1 MEEMGVEMG
10 EEEKF
15 EYEVL
20 EERENRKQ
28 KQERIEKI
36 GVEI

>member
-1 MEEMGVEMG
+1 MEMG

-15 EYEVL
+15 EYEIL

-28 KQERIEKI
+28 KQERNRKDC

>member
-1 MEEMGVEMG
+1 MG

-15 EYEVL
+15 EYEIL

-36 GVEI
+36 AGSKYNR